1 MKNENVNNDAT
12 QLEVFLDAQVK
23 GDKTLEYGEGE
34 SKLTITVTSLL
45 SLQRRVE
52 MVRQIVD
59 TVFLDE
65 DTIYAYAPEYE
76 KFAKRYAVIQFF
88 TDFELPKDLDTLWLV
103 LNYTSLYDDVVS
115 IIGKDV
121 EDILSEADKRIEAK
135 KHYLENKTD
144 FNRLIEKFTNNVG
157 DIGTQLTPENF
168 QELMGL
174 LKKLPSNL
182 STNDI
187 VDTILKLKPDSA
199 PAAEE
204 GEKTE

>member
-1 MKNENVNNDAT
+1 MENKNVNNDST
-12 QLEVFLDAQVK
+12 QLEDFLDAQIK
-23 GDKTLEYGEGE
+23 EDKTLEYGEGA

-59 TVFLDE
+59 TVFLDGN
-65 DTIYAYAPEYE
+65 DIYAYAPEYE
-76 KFAKRYAVIQFF
+76 KFAKRYAVIQYF

-121 EDILSEADKRIEAK
+121 EDILSEADKRIETK
-135 KHYLENKTD
+135 RHYLENKTD
-144 FNRLIEKFTNNVG
+144 LNRLMEKFTNSVG
-157 DIGTQLTPENF
+157 DIGTQVTPENF
-168 QELMGL
+168 QEVLGL

-182 STNDI
+182 SSDQI
-187 VDTILKLKPDSA
+187 VDAILKLKPNSA
-199 PAAEE
+199 PITEE

>member
-1 MKNENVNNDAT
+1 MENKNVNNDST
-12 QLEVFLDAQVK
+12 QLEDFLDAQIK
-23 GDKTLEYGEGE
+23 EDKTLEYGEGA

-59 TVFLDE
+59 TVFLDGN
-65 DTIYAYAPEYE
+65 DIYAYAPEYE
-76 KFAKRYAVIQFF
+76 KFAKRYAVIQYF

-121 EDILSEADKRIEAK
+121 EDILSEADKRIETK
-135 KHYLENKTD
+135 RHYLENKTD
-144 FNRLIEKFTNNVG
+144 LNRLMEKFTNSVG
-157 DIGTQLTPENF
+157 DIGTQVTPENF
-168 QELMGL
+168 QEVLGL

-182 STNDI
+182 SSDQI
-187 VDTILKLKPDSA
+187 VDAILKLKPNSA
-199 PAAEE
+199 SITEE

>member
-1 MKNENVNNDAT
+1 MENKNVNNDST
-12 QLEVFLDAQVK
+12 QLEDFLDAQIK
-23 GDKTLEYGEGE
+23 EDKTLEYGEGA

-59 TVFLDE
+59 TVFLDGN
-65 DTIYAYAPEYE
+65 DIYAYAPEYE
-76 KFAKRYAVIQFF
+76 KFAKRYAVIQYF

-121 EDILSEADKRIEAK
+121 EDILSEADKRIETK
-135 KHYLENKTD
+135 RHYLENKTD
-144 FNRLIEKFTNNVG
+144 LNRLMEKFTNSVG
-157 DIGTQLTPENF
+157 DIGTQVTPENF
-168 QELMGL
+168 QEVLGL

-182 STNDI
+182 SSDQI
-187 VDTILKLKPDSA
+187 VDAILKLKPNSA
-199 PAAEE
+199 PIAEE